1 MKTFINFVHR
11 NITILNSVSILFT
24 IIVWSIL
31 IINYN
36 LVTLT
41 QDINPFFL
49 FIDISLGLFGLILD
63 FLVQKFIKNRLYVNL
78 IGLIIIILF
87 IIFFIAL

>member
-1 MKTFINFVHR
+1 MKTFINFVLR

-49 FIDISLGLFGLILD
+49 LINISLGLFGLILD

>member
-1 MKTFINFVHR
+1 MKNFINFVHR
-11 NITILNSVSILFT
+11 NITILNLVSILFT

-31 IINYN
+31 ILNYN

-41 QDINPFFL
+41 QDLNPFFL
-49 FIDISLGLFGLILD
+49 YIDISLGLFGLILD
-63 FLVQKFIKNRLYVNL
+63 FLVRKFIKNRLCVNL
-78 IGLIIIILF
+78 IGLVIIILF